1 VEKGQLSVGAVDVTS
16 VRWWEASE
24 VSSAWYAA
32 VDAAV
37 LSRSVIRASFSMV
50 GSPLPYWAMGSASRP
65 VDEPA
70 VVVVVVDP
78 AVVVV
83 VPVVEPEQDRAP
95 QFVSAGLP

>member
-1 VEKGQLSVGAVDVTS
+1 
-16 VRWWEASE
+16 
-24 VSSAWYAA
+24 
-32 VDAAV
+32 
-37 LSRSVIRASFSMV
+37 MV

-83 VPVVEPEQDRAP
+83 VVPVVVEPEHERAP